1 VRHYA
6 QNQQTIHSSRYHH
19 CSSSLFLSQLSI
31 QQGSSGQD
39 RGSGPEGPDP
49 DYFLRRFD
57 SANNV
62 QVGSKIAGRVSEVL
76 FNELDEVQQGQVLI
90 KLEDAEIRAQLRQS
104 QEALNQAKINLVN
117 IEKNLERVKE
127 LTKKGFAS
135 TEQLDTA
142 QQAYDVGR
150 VVIKQNQA
158 NYAFMQAQLEQTSIK
173 APISGTIVSKNVSV
187 GEIVAGPLGGGNFS
201 VPTPM
206 AEIADLSDL
215 EVHADVDEVDI
226 SKVYVGQEVVITV
239 DAYPDKTFKGI
250 VREIASMT
258 MSRRDVGIT
267 YRVKVHIT
275 NPEKIL
281 KLGMTANLDFLLE
294 NREQILTVPKSA
306 VLVQGEKQFA
316 FKVRNQKVFKREVET
331 GMEGEEFIEIT
342 SGLEAGE
349 NVIVA
354 IKTGSDDGAGLLPF
368 GNQGVILDDILKLED
383 GQSVIVMK

>member
-1 VRHYA
+1 MRKIRNILIVVILISAVAAYFYLNYQSSKEVRVKIA
-6 QNQQTIHSSRYHH
+6 EAASRDLTQTISYAG
-19 CSSSLFLSQLSI
+19 SI
-31 QQGSSGQD
+31 NAAK
-39 RGSGPEGPDP
+39 
-49 DYFLRRFD
+49 Y
-57 SANNV
+57 V
-62 QVGSKIAGRVSEVL
+62 QIGSKIAGRVSAVL

-90 KLEDAEIRAQLRQS
+90 KLEDAEIKAQLRQV

-135 TEQLDTA
+135 TEQMDSA
-142 QQAYDVGR
+142 QQAYDVGK
-150 VVIKQNQA
+150 VVIRQNQA

-173 APISGTIVSKNVSV
+173 APISGTIVSKHVRI
-187 GEIVAGPLGGGNFS
+187 GEIVAGPLGGGSFS

-206 AEIADLSDL
+206 AEIADLTDL
-215 EVHADVDEVDI
+215 EVHADIDEVDI
-226 SKVYVGQEVVITV
+226 SKVFVGQEAIITV
-239 DAYPDKTFKGI
+239 DAYPEKTFKGV
-250 VREIASMT
+250 VREIASVT

-306 VLVQGEKQFA
+306 VLVQGDKQFV
-316 FKVRNQKVFKREVET
+316 FKVRNQKVFKGVVET

-342 SGLEAGE
+342 SGLQPGE
-349 NVIVA
+349 YVIVA
-354 IKTGSDDGAGLLPF
+354 ITTGSDEDAGLLPF
-368 GNQGVILDDILKLED
+368 GDQGTIPDDILKLED
-383 GQSVIVMK
+383 GQSVIVID

>member
-1 VRHYA
+1 MRKISKLFIVLVIITAVAAYFYLNYRSSKEVRVKTA
-6 QNQQTIHSSRYHH
+6 AVALRDLTQTISYAG
-19 CSSSLFLSQLSI
+19 SI
-31 QQGSSGQD
+31 HA
-39 RGSGPEGPDP
+39 
-49 DYFLRRFD
+49 
-57 SANNV
+57 ANNV

-383 GQSVIVMK
+383 GQSVIVLK